1 MIRAAIRSGGEMLVK
16 LLRHTGALFVG
27 MPRGAK
33 LSAALAISLLA
44 LGTAWLVHATGGV
57 RFAYL
62 HLMYV
67 PVVVSALAFG
77 VPGGVAAGIAGG
89 LLLGPWMPQ
98 DTSSGEMQG
107 LLNWTYRLTFFT
119 LIGALVGIGAQHL
132 RRHLH
137 EMQWLHEHHPETGLL
152 NLAGLIKQLDRM
164 MRSATEQRPVTLSI
178 TQLNNFLEIQNT
190 FGSAFGMRVLAQ
202 VLQRAQRLVPP
213 GSLLAL
219 VQPDRLACV
228 IADPQAASLTR
239 EHIEAANNES
249 YLVDGLPI
257 HVEAS
262 IGIAQAPGHAQT
274 PEELLQKASI
284 AMHWA
289 ASSESAISRYDGAN
303 DRTSRDNLIL
313 LGTLPDAIAR
323 GELLVWHQAKLSL
336 ASGEVA
342 GAEALLRWSHP
353 QRGMVP
359 PISFIPQAEKT
370 TLIDTVMH
378 TMIASA
384 FADAGSWRTAGH
396 RLRVAVN
403 LSVRNLGDRMLIDVI
418 ERNALRHGLEPSDIE
433 LEITESAVMADPDH
447 CIRLISQLRERG
459 YGVAIDDFGVGHSSL
474 AYLQKLQVSALKID
488 QEFVK
493 TLASDANNQKIVRAI
508 LQLAHALG
516 LDTVAEGVEDE
527 ESLALLRE
535 WGCGYVQGYGVH
547 RPAPSLEL
555 LQFVA
560 QRRAGPQPALSRSSR

>member
-1 MIRAAIRSGGEMLVK
+1 MLVR
-16 LLRHTGALFVG
+16 LLRQTGAMFVA
-27 MPRGAK
+27 MPPGARVG
-33 LSAALAISLLA
+33 AALAVAMLA
-44 LGTAWLVHATGGV
+44 LATTWLVHATGGV

-67 PVVVSALAFG
+67 PVVMAGLAFG
-77 VPGGVAAGIAGG
+77 VAGGVLAGIAGG

-98 DTSSGEMQG
+98 DTSTGEMQR
-107 LLNWTYRLTFFT
+107 LFNWSYRLTFFT

-137 EMQWLHEHHPETGLL
+137 EMQWLHEHHPDTGLL
-152 NLAGLIKQLDRM
+152 NLAGLIKQLDRL
-164 MRSATEQRPVTLSI
+164 MRRATDERPVVLSI

-190 FGSAFGMRVLAQ
+190 FGSAFGMRVLEQ
-202 VLQRAQRLVPP
+202 VLQRAQALAPA

-228 IADPQAASLTR
+228 VPGEAAAQLTR
-239 EHIEAANNES
+239 ERLEAVSRES
-249 YLVDGLPI
+249 YLVDGVPI

-262 IGIAQAPGHAQT
+262 IGVAQAPGHAQT

-289 ASSESAISRYDGAN
+289 ASSRSAISRYDGAN

-323 GELLVWHQAKLSL
+323 GELQVWHQAKLSL
-336 ASGEVA
+336 ATGEVA
-342 GAEALLRWSHP
+342 GTEALLRWNHP

-359 PISFIPQAEKT
+359 PGSFIPQVEET
-370 TLIDTVMH
+370 TLIDAVMQA
-378 TMIASA
+378 MIALA

-403 LSVRNLGDRMLIDVI
+403 LSVRNLGDRQLLEVID
-418 ERNALRHGLEPSDIE
+418 RQSQRHGLAPSDIE

-447 CIRLISQLRERG
+447 CIDLVSRLRDRG

-474 AYLQKLQVSALKID
+474 AYLQKLRVSALKID
-488 QEFVK
+488 QAFVR
-493 TLASDANNQKIVRAI
+493 TLADDANNQKIVRAI
-508 LQLAHALG
+508 LQLAASLG
-516 LDTVAEGVEDE
+516 LDTVAEGVEDDV
-527 ESLALLRE
+527 SIALLRD

-547 RPAPSLEL
+547 RPAPAAEL
-555 LQFVA
+555 LQFIA
-560 QRRAGPQPALSRSSR
+560 QRRAGRA